1 MTQGAWCK
9 IKQLFINGELIM
21 EMKKLSTLGAILLA
35 ASAMLNIGDAEAVV
49 IYESLPA
56 SNSNNVSSH
65 GVGGPV
71 LADDF
76 TSSVSGMVT
85 SVEWWGSSPLVIGGV
100 DQWEITFHSDIG
112 GTPSTTFPTGVISQH
127 FVSATGFDP
136 DGDGIFHYQTVWNP
150 QDMFVTAGVDYWFS
164 VANASGS
171 TWTWATGLPPTVGSE
186 QYDAVVSTGIGP
198 DGGPHFGPWTGIPD
212 TDFAFRI
219 NAVPVPAAVWLFG
232 SGLIGLIGVARRK
245 KA

>member
-1 MTQGAWCK
+1 MDTK
-9 IKQLFINGELIM
+9 ILK
-21 EMKKLSTLGAILLA
+21 TAGAIWLA
-35 ASAMLNIGDAEAVV
+35 ASAMLYTGLAGAFV

-56 SNSNNVSSH
+56 SNSNHISRH
-65 GVGGPV
+65 GTNGPV

-76 TSSVSGMVT
+76 RSFVGGQVT
-85 SVEWWGSSPLVIGGV
+85 SVEWWGSAPLVVGGV

-127 FVSATGFDP
+127 FVNATGTDP
-136 DGDGIFHYQTVWNP
+136 EGDGIFHFQATWNP

-186 QYDAVVSTGIGP
+186 QYDAVVSTGVGP
-198 DGGPHFGPWTGIPD
+198 NGGPHFGPWNSIAD

-232 SGLIGLIGVARRK
+232 SGLIGLIGIARRK
-245 KA
+245 KS